1 MAVEVTRQR
10 RGCIGILYPQPAP
23 GPALEGRTF
32 REYPPMTLVT
42 FLSYLLK
49 FFSNQALLTAL
60 IALIQ
65 RLLSK

>member
-1 MAVEVTRQR
+1 MAIEVTRRR
-10 RGCIGILYPQPAP
+10 RGCIEILYPQLAP
-23 GPALEGRTF
+23 GPPLEGHPF
-32 REYPPMTLVT
+32 RDYPPMTLVT

-65 RLLSK
+65 RLLNK